1 MRQLHRSLPGLSRR
15 ALLMCALV
23 LAAGCGGE
31 DAPSTGRQV
40 VATGD
45 GDATG
50 YGAQTDVVVT
60 ADGTTYIISGRGEG
74 CVQIDGACQDLAEAE
89 GRYCGQEGG
98 QTDVVLDGD
107 GAVAEVICYPP
118 PEEAAAVDEVIVTE
132 DGVATLP
139 QNANGSVIIFDA
151 QTEGEAVE
159 GDMTLNGER
168 MTLFGR
174 GVDETLLVGQ
184 LTIASNH
191 SRLRGLTINGGLR
204 YTKNA
209 NSSALSFVTVRGD
222 VSIASNGF
230 RGAALTVFGDVT
242 VTGNDARLTNLGIS
256 GEWSGGGA
264 TCAGCY
270 SIADEDEDFIVDEGE
285 RADWVDGAPP
295 QPAAR
300 DGQ

>member
-1 MRQLHRSLPGLSRR
+1 MRRDTRTLLSFSCL
-15 ALLMCALV
+15 ALLMGALMV
-23 LAAGCGGE
+23 TAACGG
-31 DAPSTGRQV
+31 DDTPATGRQV

-45 GDATG
+45 GDATD
-50 YGAQTDVVVT
+50 YGAQTDVIVA
-60 ADGTTYIISGRGEG
+60 ADGTTYIVSGSGSG
-74 CVQIDGACQDLAEAE
+74 CVQVDGVCQDLAEAE

-139 QNANGSVIIFDA
+139 QNANGSVIIFDE

-184 LTIASNH
+184 LTIASNN
-191 SRLRGLTINGGLR
+191 SRLRGMTIDGGLS

-209 NSSALSFVTVRGD
+209 NNSALSFVTVRGD

-242 VTGNDARLTNLGIS
+242 ITGNDARLTNLGIS

-264 TCAGCY
+264 TCVGCY

-285 RADWVDGAPP
+285 RTEWVDGAPP
-295 QPAAR
+295 QPGAT